1 MYGINHT
8 ILNKEFT
15 ECVVYFRCA
24 KFVTK
29 GHKGVFE
36 HVCVDFAVDFEGI
49 ESLEDGIV
57 IISTSGHLLCE
68 IDGSGGLCEHALGLT
83 VGDGFADRAES
94 SDNVRGRQE
103 TILVCVHDTERLL
116 ELLDLPL

>member
-1 MYGINHT
+1 MEMDQGMVMVMVMAKAKRQRRNGKGKGKMAKAKWQRV
-8 ILNKEFT
+8 LNKEFT
-15 ECVVYFRCA
+15 ECVVYFGCA

-49 ESLEDGIV
+49 ESLKDGIV

-68 IDGSGGLCEHALGLT
+68 KHDHLCEVDGSGGL
-83 VGDGFADRAES
+83 
-94 SDNVRGRQE
+94 
-103 TILVCVHDTERLL
+103 
-116 ELLDLPL
+116 